1 MSLAPFIM
9 ALKRKKSLKFCAI
22 GCIIKEETRKGGGII
37 TLQQQIEMALAYAG
51 NVKKSDIAAKFGV
64 TTSAFVQ
71 RLRTG
76 KFTKEELEEIAA
88 SMDAEYISYF
98 QFKDGTKI

>member
-37 TLQQQIEMALAYAG
+37 TLQQQIEMARIYAG
-51 NVKKSDIAAKFGV
+51 LTKSELAERLGYN
-64 TTSAFVQ
+64 SLPAFLK
-71 RLRTG
+71 RFNTG
-76 KFTKEELEEIAA
+76 KFTKEEMEKIASVLNAEWECYFKFPDGKEI
-88 SMDAEYISYF
+88 
-98 QFKDGTKI
+98 